1 MYENWKITLR
11 EILFSTLI
19 IAVMY
24 GFGVWISNPIL
35 HNAMEEAQKVIS
47 AVKVKDSSKF
57 NHIKRTNVGFFLAE
71 GELIAND
78 TITLPELPGKYS
90 RVDKIKEE
98 YRAHVETYTTTDEKG
113 NTETHTRVVHSWDR
127 VDEDD
132 FITKSYTFLGER
144 FTGKD
149 IGYSA
154 SPTMDTTI
162 YNKKLWGSDVRFVY
176 YMTPVTVDGV
186 MSGIS
191 DDKMF
196 SDTNFRRGKTIEQI
210 VERAERKEHNAPIG
224 FWVLWWI
231 VTAAVVFLFYYCDN
245 EWLED
250 KKKKYGNF

>member
-1 MYENWKITLR
+1 MYGEPKITLR

-19 IAVMY
+19 IASMY
-24 GFGVWISNPIL
+24 GLGVWLSNPIL
-35 HNAMEEAQKVIS
+35 HSAMEEAQKVIS

-98 YRAHVETYTTTDEKG
+98 YRSHVETYTTTDEKG
-113 NTETHTRVVHSWDR
+113 HTTTHTRIVWSWDR

-144 FTGKD
+144 FTGKE
-149 IGYSA
+149 IGYGA
-154 SPTMDTTI
+154 GAMMDTVI

-186 MSGIS
+186 MTGIS
-191 DDKMF
+191 DDKKF
-196 SDTNFRRGKTIEQI
+196 SDTNFRRGKTIEQL
-210 VERAERKEHNAPIG
+210 VERAEKREHRAPIW
-224 FWVLWWI
+224 FWVTWWI
-231 VTAAVVFLFYYCDN
+231 LTAAVVFLFYYCEND
-245 EWLED
+245 WLED
-250 KKKKYGNF
+250 KKKYGNF